1 MGSIH
6 RHLMLRLGLALLAGG
21 VLLGV
26 ATYLFTRS
34 EMNEVFDEQLAQL
47 ATSVRTHYRG
57 DVSTLPPKPAPEDSA
72 DLDDSG
78 LVTQIWTLDRR
89 QVFLSFPA
97 ATIPWVDGEGY
108 QTVATPQ
115 GDWRIYAERTPTHL
129 IQAAQLMATREDLAI
144 DTAVEILLPNLLA
157 VIALTALLLG
167 VALRRG
173 LLPLAKTSEDV
184 GRRSASSLA
193 PIATES
199 LPDELK
205 PLVASINAL
214 MARLSTA
221 LSAQR
226 QFTADAAHELRTPL
240 TALRLQ
246 VQLLASAPDEAARQE
261 ALDDVQRGL
270 DRATHLVAQLLHLAR
285 LDPDASERASE
296 AVDMAALVRSVVA
309 ECSVLAE
316 ARGIDLGAAVAPMA
330 PDAAL
335 LQGDPAHLRMLLD
348 NLVSNALRYTPR
360 GGTVNVELRSEGA
373 TLILEVADS
382 GPGIAAE
389 DQARVFDR
397 FYRGANVN
405 AIDGAGTGSGL
416 GLAIVKEVAEQHS
429 ARVELGAGL
438 PGAEGA
444 SGLAVRVIFGDPGTP

>member
-1 MGSIH
+1 MI
-6 RHLMLRLGLALLAGG
+6 RLGLALAAGG

-26 ATYLFTRS
+26 ATYQFTRA
-34 EMNEVFDEQLAQL
+34 EMNDVFDEQLAQL
-47 ATSVRTHYRG
+47 AISVRTHYRG
-57 DVSTLPPKPAPEDSA
+57 DVSTLPPKPGPEDSA

-78 LVTQIWTLDRR
+78 LVTQIWTLDQR

-173 LLPLAKTSEDV
+173 LRPLAKTSEDV

-270 DRATHLVAQLLHLAR
+270 DRATHLIAQLLHLSR
-285 LDPDASERASE
+285 LDPEASERVSE
-296 AVDMAALVRSVVA
+296 AVDMAALVRSVVG

-330 PDAAL
+330 RRCGGAA
-335 LQGDPAHLRMLLD
+335 G
-348 NLVSNALRYTPR
+348 
-360 GGTVNVELRSEGA
+360 
-373 TLILEVADS
+373 
-382 GPGIAAE
+382 
-389 DQARVFDR
+389 
-397 FYRGANVN
+397 
-405 AIDGAGTGSGL
+405 
-416 GLAIVKEVAEQHS
+416 
-429 ARVELGAGL
+429 
-438 PGAEGA
+438 
-444 SGLAVRVIFGDPGTP
+444 

>member
-1 MGSIH
+1 MASIH
-6 RHLMLRLGLALLAGG
+6 RHLMLRLGLAMAAGG
-21 VLLGV
+21 VLLGI

-57 DVSTLPPKPAPEDSA
+57 DLPTPPPAEDA
-72 DLDDSG
+72 VALDDSG
-78 LVTQIWTLDRR
+78 LVTQIWTLDQRK
-89 QVFLSFPA
+89 VFLSFPA
-97 ATIPWVDGEGY
+97 ANIPWVDSDGY
-108 QTVATPQ
+108 HTVETAQ

-129 IQAAQLMATREDLAI
+129 IQAAQLIATREDLAI

-173 LLPLAKTSEDV
+173 LRPLTQTSEDV
-184 GRRSASSLA
+184 GRRSASSLT
-193 PIATES
+193 PVATS
-199 LPDELK
+199 ALPDELK

-221 LSAQR
+221 LTAQR

-246 VQLLASAPDEAARQE
+246 LQLLASAPDEATRQE
-261 ALDDVQRGL
+261 ALDDVQHGL
-270 DRATHLVAQLLHLAR
+270 DRATHLIAQLLHLSR
-285 LDPDASERASE
+285 LDPDASERATE
-296 AVDMAALVRSVVA
+296 WVDLAALVKSVVA
-309 ECSVLAE
+309 EFSVLAE
-316 ARGIDLGAAVAPMA
+316 ARGIDLGAAVDGVT
-330 PDAAL
+330 PDAAKVK
-335 LQGDPAHLRMLLD
+335 GDVVNLRTMLN
-348 NLVSNALRYTPR
+348 NLVDNALCYTPR
-360 GGTVNVELRSEGA
+360 GGTVNVALRREGS
-373 TLILEVADS
+373 TLTIEVADS
-382 GPGIAAE
+382 GPGIAA
-389 DQARVFDR
+389 DDRARAFDR

-416 GLAIVKEVAEQHS
+416 GLAIVKQVAQQHS

-438 PGAEGA
+438 PGTDGA
-444 SGLAVRVIFGDPGTP
+444 SGLAVRVIFGEPDAP